1 MSEEKTPTVTAQ
13 SVTRREAARLGVAAL
28 VATAVGSLSLTGVA
42 ARERERGDDR
52 RRRRRRERRDDRR
65 RR

>member
-1 MSEEKTPTVTAQ
+1 MSEEKSPTATAQ

-28 VATAVGSLSLTGVA
+28 VATAVGSLSLTGVS

-52 RRRRRRERRDDRR
+52 RHHRRHRRHHR
-65 RR
+65 